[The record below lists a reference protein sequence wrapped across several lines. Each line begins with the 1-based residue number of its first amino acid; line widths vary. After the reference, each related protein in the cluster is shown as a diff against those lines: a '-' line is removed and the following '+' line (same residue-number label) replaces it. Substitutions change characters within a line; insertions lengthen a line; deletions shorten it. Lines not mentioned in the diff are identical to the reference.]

1 MLSASLEISL
11 VPTYI
16 PRRTY
21 RFLSNCRSQALLGPV
36 STGMGDRFG
45 KAGAVGKE
53 LFYLFSTVK
62 LKFTYYICFTAIN
75 HTSTSE
81 DFCSRVFTFLRVFSW
96 GFENGKI
103 WSRCGR

>member
-1 MLSASLEISL
+1 
-11 VPTYI
+11 
-16 PRRTY
+16 
-21 RFLSNCRSQALLGPV
+21 
-36 STGMGDRFG
+36 
-45 KAGAVGKE
+45 
-53 LFYLFSTVK
+53 VK